1 MKLSNISK
9 RTASVTLTLEDET
22 LNLTV
27 RPYLLTTETE
37 RSIEKAEDQATA
49 LLDFIV
55 EYIAVWDLEG
65 EDGQPVPLDRAVIE
79 ATVPSAI
86 LLWMLTEARR
96 QTDPL
101 AKTLASRPRR

>member
-27 RPYLLTTETE
+27 RPYLLTTEIE
-37 RSIEKAEDQATA
+37 RSIDQAEDQATA

-55 EYIAVWDLEG
+55 DYIAVWDLEG
-65 EDGQPVPLDRAVIE
+65 DDGAVVPLDRATIE
-79 ATVPSAI
+79 VTVPSSI

-101 AKTLASRPRR
+101 ARTLATKPRR